1 MNENFSDTDFTDAT
15 DFRFICAICGI
26 CIPFSREFPMH
37 IERIVLIQPRHQGT
51 IWGKAAGSPYTLMRL
66 ASMVPNE
73 IPVEIWDEN
82 LGPLDYG
89 RLNSNV
95 LVGISS
101 MTLTIDGAREIAQH
115 ARVRGSKVVVGGV
128 HSTLVPD
135 DVAAWSDCVVVG
147 EAYHTW
153 QHIIADLQANHLE
166 ARYVDETW
174 ESLDHLAPITDRVIE
189 IADEHNHYWT
199 PSLEITRGCPR
210 NCSFCTAIRVS
221 GKIMRLRP
229 IDQVVE
235 EIERRRLKRFFLTDD
250 NFGLNFRLHP
260 EYMEQLFRRLAK
272 LPIDSWSAQSEM
284 MVAQFPDL
292 LALAREAH
300 LDKFFIGFESVNA
313 GNRRDLGGKSKGQVE
328 DYKRAVQAI
337 HAHGIAVVGL
347 FVMGFDHDTT
357 AVFENTWSFI
367 RESEFDSVSAT
378 VLTPFPETPQRAEL
392 VRENRL
398 LPNVP
403 WKHYDTAHV
412 TFHPALMT
420 ADQLR
425 EGYDW
430 LCRRLYSPH
439 SIATRGLRSLR
450 RHPIHRVRAK
460 AFASFSTDLGYRK
473 AYGLRAT

>member
-1 MNENFSDTDFTDAT
+1 
-15 DFRFICAICGI
+15 
-26 CIPFSREFPMH
+26 MH
-37 IERIVLIQPRHQGT
+37 NERIVLIQPRHQGA

-66 ASMVPNE
+66 ASMVPDD

-82 LGPLDYG
+82 LGPLDYA
-89 RLNSNV
+89 RLNPNT

-101 MTLTIDGAREIAQH
+101 MTVTIDGAREIAGR
-115 ARVRGSKVVVGGV
+115 AKARGSHVVVGGV
-128 HSTLVPD
+128 HSTLVPE
-135 DVAAWSDCVVVG
+135 DVGAWSDSVVVG

-153 QHIIADLQANHLE
+153 QRIISDFEANRLE
-166 ARYVDETW
+166 PRYVDETW
-174 ESLDHLAPITDRVIE
+174 ESLDHLAPITDRVIQW
-189 IADEHNHYWT
+189 ADEHRNYWT

-229 IDQVVE
+229 IDHVIE
-235 EIERRRLKRFFLTDD
+235 EIERRKLKRFFLTDD

-272 LPIDSWSAQSEM
+272 LPLDSWSAQSEM

-292 LALAREAH
+292 LKLARQAH

-313 GNRRDLGGKSKGQVE
+313 GNRRDLGGKSHGKVE
-328 DYKRAVQAI
+328 EYRRAVKAI
-337 HAHGIAVVGL
+337 HAQGISVVGL
-347 FVMGFDHDTT
+347 FVTGFDHDTPS
-357 AVFENTWSFI
+357 VFQDTWNFV
-367 RESEFDSVSAT
+367 RETEFDSVSAT
-378 VLTPFPETPQRAEL
+378 VLTPFPATPQREEL
-392 VRENRL
+392 IRQNRL
-398 LPNVP
+398 LPDVP
-403 WKHYDTAHV
+403 WRHYDTAHV

-430 LCRRLYSPH
+430 LCRRLYSPR
-439 SIATRGLRSLR
+439 SIAVRGVRTLR
-450 RHPIHRVRAK
+450 RHPLRRAHVK

>member
-1 MNENFSDTDFTDAT
+1 MA
-15 DFRFICAICGI
+15 
-26 CIPFSREFPMH
+26 
-37 IERIVLIQPRHQGT
+37 IERIVLIQPRHQGM

-66 ASMVPNE
+66 ASMVPSG

-82 LGPLDYG
+82 LGELDYA
-89 RLNSNV
+89 RLNVNT

-101 MTLTIDGAREIAQH
+101 MTLTIDEAREIAGR
-115 ARVRGSKVVVGGV
+115 ARARESKVVIGGV

-135 DVAAWSDCVVVG
+135 DVAVWSDAVVVG

-153 QHIIADLQANHLE
+153 ERIIADFDANELKP
-166 ARYVDETW
+166 RYVDETW
-174 ESLDHLAPITDRVIE
+174 ESLDHLAPITDRVIKM
-189 IADEHNHYWT
+189 ADEHRHYWT

-229 IDQVVE
+229 IDQIVE

-260 EYMEQLFRRLAK
+260 EYMEQLFRALAK
-272 LPIDSWSAQSEM
+272 LPLDSWSAQSEM
-284 MVAQFPDL
+284 MVSQFPDL

-300 LDKFFIGFESVNA
+300 LDKFFIGFESVNS

-328 DYKRAVQAI
+328 EYRRVVKAI
-337 HAHGIAVVGL
+337 HDKGIAVVGL
-347 FVMGFDHDTT
+347 FVTGFDHDTPS
-357 AVFENTWSFI
+357 VFQDTWNFV
-367 RESEFDSVSAT
+367 RETEFDSVSAT
-378 VLTPFPETPQRAEL
+378 VLTPFPETPQRADL
-392 VRENRL
+392 IRQNRL

-403 WKHYDTAHV
+403 WRHYDTAHV
-412 TFHPALMT
+412 TFEPALMT

-430 LCRRLYSPH
+430 LCRQLYSTR
-439 SIATRGLRSLR
+439 SIATRGVRSLR
-450 RHPIHRVRAK
+450 RHPLRRVRSK

-473 AYGLRAT
+473 AYGLRST

>member
-1 MNENFSDTDFTDAT
+1 MNV
-15 DFRFICAICGI
+15 
-26 CIPFSREFPMH
+26 
-37 IERIVLIQPRHQGT
+37 ERIVLVQPRHQGK

-66 ASMVPNE
+66 ASMVPDE

-82 LGPLDYG
+82 LGTPDYA
-89 RLNSNV
+89 RLNPNT

-101 MTLTIDGAREIAQH
+101 MTVTIDGAQNIA
-115 ARVRGSKVVVGGV
+115 ARAHDRGSKVVVGGV
-128 HSTLVPD
+128 HSTLMPE
-135 DVAAWSDCVVVG
+135 DVAEWSDSVVVG

-153 QHIIADLQANHLE
+153 RRIIADFEANQL
-166 ARYVDETW
+166 APRYTDESW
-174 ESLDHLAPITDRVIE
+174 ESLDHLAPISQRVIDL
-189 IADEHNHYWT
+189 ADEHRNYWT

-229 IDQVVE
+229 IDHVIE

-260 EYMEQLFRRLAK
+260 EYMEELFRRLAK
-272 LPIDSWSAQSEM
+272 LPLDSWSAQSEM

-313 GNRRDLGGKSKGQVE
+313 GNRRDLGGKSQGKVE
-328 DYKRAVQAI
+328 EYRRAVKAI
-337 HAHGIAVVGL
+337 HAQGIAVVGL
-347 FVMGFDHDTT
+347 FVTGFDHDTVS
-357 AVFENTWSFI
+357 VFQDTWDFV
-367 RESEFDSVSAT
+367 RDTEFDSVSAT
-378 VLTPFPETPQRAEL
+378 VLTPFPATPQREDL
-392 VRENRL
+392 IQENRL

-403 WKHYDTAHV
+403 WRHYDTAHV

-420 ADQLR
+420 VEQLR

-430 LCRRLYSPH
+430 LCRQLYSPRT
-439 SIATRGLRSLR
+439 IVTRGARSLL
-450 RHPIHRVRAK
+450 RHPLHRARVK
-460 AFASFSTDLGYRK
+460 AFSSFSTDLGYRK

>member
-1 MNENFSDTDFTDAT
+1 
-15 DFRFICAICGI
+15 
-26 CIPFSREFPMH
+26 MH
-37 IERIVLIQPRHQGT
+37 VERIVLIQPRHQGT

-82 LGPLDYG
+82 LGPLAYT
-89 RLNSNV
+89 RLNSNT

-101 MTLTIDGAREIAQH
+101 MTLTIDGAREIAAH
-115 ARVRGSKVVVGGV
+115 AQARGSKVVVGGV
-128 HSTLVPD
+128 HATLVPE
-135 DVAAWSDCVVVG
+135 DVAAWSDAVVSG

-153 QHIIADLQANHLE
+153 QGIITDFEGNQLAP
-166 ARYVDETW
+166 RYVDETW
-174 ESLDHLAPITDRVIE
+174 ESLDHLAPITDRVIKMV
-189 IADEHNHYWT
+189 DEHRHYWT

-221 GKIMRLRP
+221 GKLMRLRP
-229 IDQVVE
+229 IDHVVE
-235 EIERRRLKRFFLTDD
+235 EIERRKLKRFFLTDD

-260 EYMEQLFRRLAK
+260 DYMEQLFRRLAK

-300 LDKFFIGFESVNA
+300 LDKFLIGFESVNA
-313 GNRRDLGGKSKGQVE
+313 GNRRDLGGKSRGKVE
-328 DYKRAVQAI
+328 EYRHAVKAI

-347 FVMGFDHDTT
+347 FVTGFDHDTPG
-357 AVFENTWSFI
+357 VFQDTWDFV
-367 RESEFDSVSAT
+367 RETEFDSVSAT
-378 VLTPFPETPQRAEL
+378 VLTPFPATPQREEL
-392 VRENRL
+392 IRQNRL

-403 WKHYDTAHV
+403 WRHYDTAHV
-412 TFHPALMT
+412 TFQPALMT

-430 LCRRLYSPH
+430 LCRQLYSPR
-439 SIATRGLRSLR
+439 SIATRGWRTLR
-450 RHPIHRVRAK
+450 RHPFRRAHAK
-460 AFASFSTDLGYRK
+460 AFSSFSTDLGYRQ
-473 AYGLRAT
+473 AYALRAT